1 METSSHSVDSPRAA
15 KTPTESA
22 VAPPVPAE
30 HETEYTGRI
39 KLGWELIPSIVA
51 FLVAYSVLFF
61 FFRPNLMLALTTTSG
76 GDMGA
81 HHYPAQFLIDELLPS
96 FQVTGWTMGWY
107 AGMPMLTFYL
117 PLPFLL
123 IALLNVVLPY
133 TVAFKLATVTGI
145 FLLPAAAYIFGHLL
159 RLRKP
164 FPALAVLFA
173 LAFLFMESYS
183 IYGANILS
191 TLAGEFGYSISFAL
205 ALIFLGTLHRGLEIP
220 RFGWFFALNAVLLA
234 AIVLSHIV
242 TVIVLC
248 IVAPALLLVHR
259 NVRAVLYLA
268 AVFALAFFLS
278 AFWGLPFI
286 DKISWTAHMS
296 WGQLEGI
303 AEVLPTEIRLVAALA
318 VLGLAY
324 ALSQRQWNLVPLFWM
339 AAAMVI
345 LFFTLPDGRLWN
357 GRLLPFFYFSLHMWA
372 AFAVAWMVR
381 PFIVML
387 DDLLAVRERP
397 ARLLYVPIVS
407 VVLAVIIAAGTTTA
421 PGWIKWN
428 YEGYENKAA
437 WPEHEQMMQFIDSL
451 EPQGRVMWEH
461 SPKLDKFGT
470 PRMIELVPY
479 WTQQW
484 GMEGTL
490 MESAF
495 TAPYHF
501 INQAELSAEPSHAII
516 GVDYPPRNVADGISH
531 LQFMNVP
538 YLVTA
543 SPEVTAEAES
553 DPRAELLTT
562 VDIVSVFRINDTSG
576 YVEVMSNEPVK
587 VRTEDWRSTIVPWYR
602 NVSAL
607 EVPVVWDRG
616 EQGLSDFSS
625 IRPEEAAAPPAR
637 PIAAQGGVVRE
648 VVEND
653 RITFETTAIGQPHW
667 VKVSYFPNWKAEGAE
682 GPFVVS
688 PSFMMV
694 IPTQS
699 EVTLHYARTWS
710 NILGQLLTVLGWVIV
725 VAVVA
730 LPVWRRRRASQTGEG
745 GRA

>member
-1 METSSHSVDSPRAA
+1 
-15 KTPTESA
+15 
-22 VAPPVPAE
+22 
-30 HETEYTGRI
+30 
-39 KLGWELIPSIVA
+39 
-51 FLVAYSVLFF
+51 
-61 FFRPNLMLALTTTSG
+61 
-76 GDMGA
+76 
-81 HHYPAQFLIDELLPS
+81 
-96 FQVTGWTMGWY
+96 
-107 AGMPMLTFYL
+107 
-117 PLPFLL
+117 
-123 IALLNVVLPY
+123 
-133 TVAFKLATVTGI
+133 
-145 FLLPAAAYIFGHLL
+145 
-159 RLRKP
+159 
-164 FPALAVLFA
+164 
-173 LAFLFMESYS
+173 
-183 IYGANILS
+183 
-191 TLAGEFGYSISFAL
+191 
-205 ALIFLGTLHRGLEIP
+205 
-220 RFGWFFALNAVLLA
+220 
-234 AIVLSHIV
+234 
-242 TVIVLC
+242 
-248 IVAPALLLVHR
+248 
-259 NVRAVLYLA
+259 
-268 AVFALAFFLS
+268 
-278 AFWGLPFI
+278 
-286 DKISWTAHMS
+286 
-296 WGQLEGI
+296 
-303 AEVLPTEIRLVAALA
+303 
-318 VLGLAY
+318 
-324 ALSQRQWNLVPLFWM
+324 
-339 AAAMVI
+339 
-345 LFFTLPDGRLWN
+345 
-357 GRLLPFFYFSLHMWA
+357 
-372 AFAVAWMVR
+372 
-381 PFIVML
+381 
-387 DDLLAVRERP
+387 
-397 ARLLYVPIVS
+397 
-407 VVLAVIIAAGTTTA
+407 
-421 PGWIKWN
+421 
-428 YEGYENKAA
+428 
-437 WPEHEQMMQFIDSL
+437 MQFIDSL